1 MKVGAFYHYLSRRQP
16 QDLTHFLNSPF
27 NFSLISV
34 ELFSANRH
42 IFHFRQ
48 LFKKSRL
55 DPLNFRRAL
64 FRFSQALFIAF
75 TNPFSYTTTPL
86 INSVAFYK
94 EYKFIYP
101 SITKMLQSKCKW
113 ECIYIY
119 LYYKWAWCWVGEWVW
134 LSFLSVA
141 KVRTKFWVGMVFF
154 KGGVWVE
161 WSKRLKCAKV
171 GTMEPKLRD

>member
-1 MKVGAFYHYLSRRQP
+1 MTS
-16 QDLTHFLNSPF
+16 T
-27 NFSLISV
+27 
-34 ELFSANRH
+34 ELFKPKIPIEKIKIKALSTQDQVTPPK
-42 IFHFRQ
+42 I
-48 LFKKSRL
+48 KI
-55 DPLNFRRAL
+55 FRRAL

-119 LYYKWAWCWVGEWVW
+119 LYYKWAWCWVG
-134 LSFLSVA
+134 
-141 KVRTKFWVGMVFF
+141 WVGVVEFF
-154 KGGVWVE
+154 ECGK
-161 WSKRLKCAKV
+161 SKN
-171 GTMEPKLRD
+171 